1 MFGERLQQLRSQR
14 DMKQAVLAK
23 RLGVSRSAINAW
35 ENGISFPSLANL
47 FELCH
52 VFGTT
57 PDYLLGFSEW
67 AVSGVSCAA
76 FAIGSSHGLSPQ
88 VKQAAALRLSMSE
101 MTFPHQLARVMLL
114 EQLYRACCIHAGKRY
129 HK

>member
-1 MFGERLQQLRSQR
+1 MCRIKTLILFLQLKSLNKKAMMYIDKGVNQR

-57 PDYLLGFSEW
+57 PDYLLGFSSEHCVDIS
-67 AVSGVSCAA
+67 ALTPSQQEMVVRLIHCFEEQNDMQKG
-76 FAIGSSHGLSPQ
+76 
-88 VKQAAALRLSMSE
+88 KAAAS
-101 MTFPHQLARVMLL
+101 V
-114 EQLYRACCIHAGKRY
+114 
-129 HK
+129 

>member
-57 PDYLLGFSEW
+57 PDYLLGFSSEHCVDIS
-67 AVSGVSCAA
+67 ALTPSQQEMVMRLIHCFEEQNDMQKAGRCVAHIA
-76 FAIGSSHGLSPQ
+76 PLYVLYFLFFNLY
-88 VKQAAALRLSMSE
+88 KQ
-101 MTFPHQLARVMLL
+101 
-114 EQLYRACCIHAGKRY
+114 YIHL
-129 HK
+129 

>member
-57 PDYLLGFSEW
+57 PDYLLGFSAEHCV
-67 AVSGVSCAA
+67 AYQRPHTQPTGNGGAA
-76 FAIGSSHGLSPQ
+76 DSS
-88 VKQAAALRLSMSE
+88 
-101 MTFPHQLARVMLL
+101 F
-114 EQLYRACCIHAGKRY
+114 
-129 HK
+129 

>member
-57 PDYLLGFSEW
+57 PDYLLGFSAEHCVDIS
-67 AVSGVSCAA
+67 ALTPSQREIVVRLVHCFEEQNDMPKGRSAA
-76 FAIGSSHGLSPQ
+76 P
-88 VKQAAALRLSMSE
+88 V
-101 MTFPHQLARVMLL
+101 
-114 EQLYRACCIHAGKRY
+114 
-129 HK
+129 

>member
-1 MFGERLQQLRSQR
+1 MMYIDRGVNHMFGERLQQLRSQR

-57 PDYLLGFSEW
+57 PDYLLGFSAEHCVDIS
-67 AVSGVSCAA
+67 ALTPSQREIVVRLIHCFEEQNDMPKGRSAA
-76 FAIGSSHGLSPQ
+76 P
-88 VKQAAALRLSMSE
+88 V
-101 MTFPHQLARVMLL
+101 
-114 EQLYRACCIHAGKRY
+114 
-129 HK
+129 